1 MMGEGSEG
9 SEEMTNEEFIKQ
21 HRNENPLSLAL
32 KKAPEG
38 IDLQWCLRQIEGYG
52 IAKKKLPEWTKTDN
66 IWFPPRLSMEQCSSE
81 TTARY
86 KQAIAERLG
95 CKVLID
101 LTGGFGIDFSY
112 MARNMENAFYIE
124 QQEVLCNIA
133 SHNFPLMGLQNIK
146 IYNTACEEFWNQYV
160 SDSTTAEKQREKILI
175 YLDPARRNNKGEKVF
190 SINDCTPDVT
200 LLQDSLLENSAY
212 IMLKLSP
219 MLDIAQARRQL
230 KDISEIH
237 IVSVKG
243 ECKELIFVMSKDSD
257 RQHYYCVNL
266 ETDEA
271 PFTSDTSATTEQAEI
286 AIPSEIT
293 EGAFLFEPNAS
304 IMKAG
309 VQNAFARRYNL
320 KKLHPMSHLFL
331 GKEPI
336 QNIPARQFIIERMSD
351 FQKGNLKSFM
361 QDIRQANLTIRNFP
375 STVEDLKKRLK
386 IKDGGNIYLFATTLS
401 DDTHVL
407 IRGGK
412 R

>member
-1 MMGEGSEG
+1 MGEG

-146 IYNTACEEFWNQYV
+146 IYNTACEEFWNQHV

-237 IVSVKG
+237 IASVKG

-286 AIPSEIT
+286 ALPSEIT

-320 KKLHPMSHLFL
+320 KKLHPMSNLFL
-331 GKEPI
+331 GKESI

>member
-1 MMGEGSEG
+1 MMGEG

-146 IYNTACEEFWNQYV
+146 IYNTACEEFWNQHV
-160 SDSTTAEKQREKILI
+160 SDFTTAEKQREKILI

-286 AIPSEIT
+286 ALPSEIT

-320 KKLHPMSHLFL
+320 KKLHPMSNLFL
-331 GKEPI
+331 GKESI

>member
-1 MMGEGSEG
+1 MGEG

-237 IVSVKG
+237 IASVKG

-286 AIPSEIT
+286 ALPSEIT

-320 KKLHPMSHLFL
+320 KKLHPMSNLFL
-331 GKEPI
+331 GKESI

>member
-1 MMGEGSEG
+1 MDDGEG

-320 KKLHPMSHLFL
+320 KKLHPMSNLFL

>member
-1 MMGEGSEG
+1 MGEG

-133 SHNFPLMGLQNIK
+133 NHNFPLMGLQNIK

-286 AIPSEIT
+286 ALPSEIT

-320 KKLHPMSHLFL
+320 KKLHPMSNLFL

>member
-1 MMGEGSEG
+1 MGEG

-21 HRNENPLSLAL
+21 HRNKNPLSLAL

-52 IAKKKLPEWTKTDN
+52 VAKKKLPEWTKTDN

-86 KQAIAERLG
+86 KQTIAERLG

-146 IYNTACEEFWNQYV
+146 IHNTACEEFWNQYV
-160 SDSTTAEKQREKILI
+160 SDSTTAEKQREKSLI

-237 IVSVKG
+237 IASVKG

-266 ETDEA
+266 DTDEA

-286 AIPSEIT
+286 ALPSEIT

-320 KKLHPMSHLFL
+320 KKLHPMSNLFL

>member
-1 MMGEGSEG
+1 MMGEG

-286 AIPSEIT
+286 ALPSEIT

-320 KKLHPMSHLFL
+320 KKLHPMSNLFL

-336 QNIPARQFIIERMSD
+336 QNIPARQFFIERMSD
-351 FQKGNLKSFM
+351 FQKGNLKSFI

>member
-1 MMGEGSEG
+1 MMGEGC
-9 SEEMTNEEFIKQ
+9 EEMTNEEFIKQ

-112 MARNMENAFYIE
+112 MARNMGNAFYIE

-160 SDSTTAEKQREKILI
+160 SDSTTAEKQREKSLI

-271 PFTSDTSATTEQAEI
+271 PFTSDISATTEQAEI
-286 AIPSEIT
+286 ALPSEIT

-320 KKLHPMSHLFL
+320 KKLHPMSNLFL

-351 FQKGNLKSFM
+351 FQKGNMKSFM

>member
-1 MMGEGSEG
+1 MMGEG

-52 IAKKKLPEWTKTDN
+52 VAKKKLPEWTKTDN
-66 IWFPPRLSMEQCSSE
+66 IWFSPRLSMEQCSSE

-146 IYNTACEEFWNQYV
+146 IYNTACEEFWNQHV

-175 YLDPARRNNKGEKVF
+175 YLDPARRNNKGKKVF

-271 PFTSDTSATTEQAEI
+271 PFTSDISATTEQAEI

-309 VQNAFARRYNL
+309 VQNAFARRHNL
-320 KKLHPMSHLFL
+320 KKLHPMSNLFL

-336 QNIPARQFIIERMSD
+336 QDIPARQFIIERMSD

>member
-1 MMGEGSEG
+1 MGEG

-286 AIPSEIT
+286 ALPSEIT

-320 KKLHPMSHLFL
+320 KKLHPMSNLFL

>member
-1 MMGEGSEG
+1 MMGEG

-112 MARNMENAFYIE
+112 MARNMGNAFYIE

-271 PFTSDTSATTEQAEI
+271 PFTSDISATTEQAEI
-286 AIPSEIT
+286 ALPSEIT

-320 KKLHPMSHLFL
+320 KKLHPMSNLFL

-351 FQKGNLKSFM
+351 FQKGNMKSFM

>member
-1 MMGEGSEG
+1 MMGEG

-160 SDSTTAEKQREKILI
+160 SDSTTAEKQREKSLI

-286 AIPSEIT
+286 ALPSEIT

-320 KKLHPMSHLFL
+320 KKLHPMSNLFL

>member
-1 MMGEGSEG
+1 MMGEG

-286 AIPSEIT
+286 ALPSEIT

-320 KKLHPMSHLFL
+320 KKLHPMSNLFL

-336 QNIPARQFIIERMSD
+336 QNIPARQFFIERMSD

>member
-320 KKLHPMSHLFL
+320 KKLHPMSNLFL

>member
-1 MMGEGSEG
+1 MGEG

-160 SDSTTAEKQREKILI
+160 SDSTTAEKQREKSLI

-271 PFTSDTSATTEQAEI
+271 PFTSDISATTEQAEI
-286 AIPSEIT
+286 ALPSEIT

-320 KKLHPMSHLFL
+320 KKLHPMSNLFL

>member
-1 MMGEGSEG
+1 MMGEG

-160 SDSTTAEKQREKILI
+160 SDSTTAEKQREKSLI

-200 LLQDSLLENSAY
+200 LLQDRLLENSAY

-271 PFTSDTSATTEQAEI
+271 PFTSDISATTEQAEI
-286 AIPSEIT
+286 ALPSEIT

-320 KKLHPMSHLFL
+320 KKLHPMSNLFL

-412 R
+412 K

>member
-1 MMGEGSEG
+1 MGEG

-38 IDLQWCLRQIEGYG
+38 IDLQWCLRQIDGYG

-160 SDSTTAEKQREKILI
+160 SDSTTAEKQREKSLI

-271 PFTSDTSATTEQAEI
+271 PFTSDISATTEQAEI

-320 KKLHPMSHLFL
+320 KKLHPMSNLFL

>member
-1 MMGEGSEG
+1 MGEG

-21 HRNENPLSLAL
+21 HRNDNPLSLAL

-286 AIPSEIT
+286 ALPSEIT

-320 KKLHPMSHLFL
+320 KKLHPMSNLFL

-407 IRGGK
+407 IKGGK

>member
-1 MMGEGSEG
+1 MGEG

-160 SDSTTAEKQREKILI
+160 SDSTTAEKQREKSLI

-200 LLQDSLLENSAY
+200 LLQDRLLENSAY

-286 AIPSEIT
+286 ALPSEIT

-320 KKLHPMSHLFL
+320 KKLHPMSNLFL

>member
-1 MMGEGSEG
+1 MMGEG

-237 IVSVKG
+237 IASVKG
-243 ECKELIFVMSKDSD
+243 ECKELIFVMSTDSD

-271 PFTSDTSATTEQAEI
+271 PFTSDIPATTEQAEI
-286 AIPSEIT
+286 ALPSEIT

-320 KKLHPMSHLFL
+320 KKLHPMSNLFL

>member
-1 MMGEGSEG
+1 MMGEG

-160 SDSTTAEKQREKILI
+160 SDSTAAEKQREKILI

-271 PFTSDTSATTEQAEI
+271 PFTSDISATTEQAEI

-320 KKLHPMSHLFL
+320 KKLHPMSNLFL

>member
-1 MMGEGSEG
+1 MMGEG

-160 SDSTTAEKQREKILI
+160 SDSTTAEKQREKSLI

-200 LLQDSLLENSAY
+200 LLQDRLLENSAY

-286 AIPSEIT
+286 ALPSEIT

-320 KKLHPMSHLFL
+320 KKLHPMSNLFL

-336 QNIPARQFIIERMSD
+336 QNIPARQFFIERMSD
-351 FQKGNLKSFM
+351 FQKGNLKSFI

>member
-1 MMGEGSEG
+1 MGEG

-237 IVSVKG
+237 IASVKG

-286 AIPSEIT
+286 ALPSEIT

-320 KKLHPMSHLFL
+320 KKLHPMSNLFL

-412 R
+412 K

>member
-286 AIPSEIT
+286 ALPSEIT

-320 KKLHPMSHLFL
+320 KKLHPMSNLFL

>member
-1 MMGEGSEG
+1 MMGEG

-271 PFTSDTSATTEQAEI
+271 PFTSDISATTEQAEI
-286 AIPSEIT
+286 ALPSEIT

-320 KKLHPMSHLFL
+320 KKLHPMSNLFL

>member
-1 MMGEGSEG
+1 MMGEG

-160 SDSTTAEKQREKILI
+160 SDSTTAEKQREKSLI

-200 LLQDSLLENSAY
+200 LLQDRLLENSAY

-286 AIPSEIT
+286 ALPSEIT

-320 KKLHPMSHLFL
+320 KKLHPMSNLFL

>member
-1 MMGEGSEG
+1 MGEG

-146 IYNTACEEFWNQYV
+146 IYNTACEEFWNQHV

-237 IVSVKG
+237 IASVKG

-257 RQHYYCVNL
+257 RQHYYCVNF

-320 KKLHPMSHLFL
+320 KKLHPMSNLFL
-331 GKEPI
+331 GKESI